1 MKRRKVKLLT
11 VFFVAIAIQITNC
24 CREIFSNFGLLLV
37 LTVRKAETGWAALH
51 PPRLP
56 LSLFWELF
64 DGKLQLNPRHA
75 KCLGSFC
82 AAGVIFA
89 SRFPQQQLVGSS
101 QCS

>member
-37 LTVRKAETGWAALH
+37 LTVRKAEIGWAALH

-64 DGKLQLNPRHA
+64 DGKLRLNPRHA
-75 KCLGSFC
+75 KCLGFFLRGRNSTVVRRNC
-82 AAGVIFA
+82 
-89 SRFPQQQLVGSS
+89 R
-101 QCS
+101 